1 MLWSINYETI
11 AFERSKNLQLGISLS
26 AQSRLSLIQKKWDG
40 TRKNNFSILLTLKEE
55 KKTFTQ
61 SLNYSSIEMEDEFNF
76 GSLNYY
82 TSYFVHWKVFCDVF
96 FHLVKRVTKK
106 RNSTFWVQN
115 LSTEQNFFKWEGK
128 VTKIWHLLFE
138 RIWK

>member
-26 AQSRLSLIQKKWDG
+26 AQSRLSLIQKKKWDG

-82 TSYFVHWKVFCDVF
+82 TYFLH
-96 FHLVKRVTKK
+96 
-106 RNSTFWVQN
+106 
-115 LSTEQNFFKWEGK
+115 
-128 VTKIWHLLFE
+128 
-138 RIWK
+138 

>member
-26 AQSRLSLIQKKWDG
+26 ISADSSHTKKMKWDG

-82 TSYFVHWKVFCDVF
+82 TSYLVH
-96 FHLVKRVTKK
+96 
-106 RNSTFWVQN
+106 
-115 LSTEQNFFKWEGK
+115 
-128 VTKIWHLLFE
+128 
-138 RIWK
+138 

>member
-26 AQSRLSLIQKKWDG
+26 AQSRLLLIQKKWDG

-82 TSYFVHWKVFCDVF
+82 TSYFVH
-96 FHLVKRVTKK
+96 
-106 RNSTFWVQN
+106 
-115 LSTEQNFFKWEGK
+115 
-128 VTKIWHLLFE
+128 
-138 RIWK
+138 

>member
-76 GSLNYY
+76 GSLNHY
-82 TSYFVHWKVFCDVF
+82 TSYFVH
-96 FHLVKRVTKK
+96 
-106 RNSTFWVQN
+106 
-115 LSTEQNFFKWEGK
+115 
-128 VTKIWHLLFE
+128 
-138 RIWK
+138 